1 MTAECTSR
9 PIPPLRGVL
18 VDPRGDSK
26 PRVDDAAPSCGIGE
40 ADWGDEDV

>member
-26 PRVDDAAPSCGIGE
+26 PRVDDAPRSFGIGE
-40 ADWGDEDV
+40 AEWRDEDA